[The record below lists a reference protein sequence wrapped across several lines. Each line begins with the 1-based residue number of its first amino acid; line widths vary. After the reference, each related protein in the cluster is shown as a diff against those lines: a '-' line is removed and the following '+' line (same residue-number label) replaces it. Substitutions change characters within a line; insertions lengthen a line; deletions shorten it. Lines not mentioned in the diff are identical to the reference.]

1 MALSLQT
8 LLGLVMIAIGG
19 VKTWLHVGS
28 VPVLALQT
36 CNGQTLQMSLDPSH
50 GLLQAH
56 CWGCYL
62 VLAGLVVVGQ
72 AAWRAHTKRR
82 TVAYRVD

>member
-8 LLGLVMIAIGG
+8 LLGLVMIAIGS

-36 CNGQTLQMSLDPSH
+36 CNGKTLQMSLEPSN

-62 VLAGLVVVGQ
+62 VLAGLVVV
-72 AAWRAHTKRR
+72 AKTAWRAHTKRR